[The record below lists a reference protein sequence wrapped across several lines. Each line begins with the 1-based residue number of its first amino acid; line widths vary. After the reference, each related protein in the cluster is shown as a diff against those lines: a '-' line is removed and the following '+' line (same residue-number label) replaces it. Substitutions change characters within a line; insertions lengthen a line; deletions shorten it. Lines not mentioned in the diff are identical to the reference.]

1 MVGGVAG
8 CGTSCVFGA
17 STGTGSTS
25 AGSSASRRV
34 SAVCAVCA
42 FYAVSTG
49 DGSNFAGSSAN
60 RRVSVVSAVCV
71 FYAFGTGT
79 WSEFS
84 GSISAAYS
92 QVDGN
97 FIADRSAK
105 LRHIHLA
112 I

>member
-1 MVGGVAG
+1 
-8 CGTSCVFGA
+8 
-17 STGTGSTS
+17 
-25 AGSSASRRV
+25 
-34 SAVCAVCA
+34 
-42 FYAVSTG
+42 
-49 DGSNFAGSSAN
+49 
-60 RRVSVVSAVCV
+60 V